1 MALADVKKWKSVT
14 RFSPDP
20 LPESDADLGIYIQNQ
35 LIKLGDILFN
45 QSVFRLDETF
55 TLPAKPR
62 NGDMRF
68 FDGTTANPGAGR
80 GIYWYDGD
88 ASAWQKL

>member
-20 LPESDADLGIYIQNQ
+20 LPENDADLGIYIQNQ